1 MTRIAYLAATVVFLA
16 TSAAQAAI
24 DPAALGRQWFAE
36 GYSAVEVTVG
46 RSQVKVEGIRGGQKV
61 EAIYD
66 AATGAILKQEA
77 GAIEAGD
84 DIRNGILVRQRD
96 RDFVRVSGADRDDSA
111 NDDGDDDNRGRGRG
125 RGGDDGNND
134 DDDGNDDDGSDDR
147 GGHGSD
153 DGSDHDSG
161 DDHGGNSGDDDNSG
175 SDNSGRG
182 GSDD

>member
-1 MTRIAYLAATVVFLA
+1 MTRIAHLAATVVFLA

-61 EAIYD
+61 EAVYD
-66 AATGAILKQEA
+66 SVTGAILKQEA
-77 GAIEAGD
+77 GATEAED

-96 RDFVRVSGADRDDSA
+96 RDFVRVSAVGRDDSSDDDG
-111 NDDGDDDNRGRGRG
+111 NDDDRGRGRG
-125 RGGDDGNND
+125 RGSDDS
-134 DDDGNDDDGSDDR
+134 GSDDR
-147 GGHGSD
+147 GGRGSD
-153 DGSDHDSG
+153 DGANHDNG
-161 DDHGGNSGDDDNSG
+161 DDHGGNRGGDDNRG
-175 SDNSGRG
+175 SNNSGRG

>member
-61 EAIYD
+61 EAVYD

-134 DDDGNDDDGSDDR
+134 DGNDDDGSDDR

-161 DDHGGNSGDDDNSG
+161 DDHGGNSGDDDSSG

>member
-16 TSAAQAAI
+16 ASTAQAAI

-61 EAIYD
+61 EAVYD
-66 AATGAILKQEA
+66 SATGAILKQEA
-77 GAIEAGD
+77 GATEAGD

-96 RDFVRVSGADRDDSA
+96 RDFVRVSAVGRDDSSD
-111 NDDGDDDNRGRGRG
+111 DDGSDDDRGRGRG
-125 RGGDDGNND
+125 RGS
-134 DDDGNDDDGSDDR
+134 DDGNDDSGSDDR
-147 GGHGSD
+147 GGRGSD
-153 DGSDHDSG
+153 DGANHDNG
-161 DDHGGNSGDDDNSG
+161 DDHGGNRGGDDNRG

-182 GSDD
+182 GNDD